1 MCAEYF
7 SDTQR
12 SCSLIWSIISGS
24 PYCSV
29 FIHVNWSKYKQLLVM
44 WDNGYSFNALFLK
57 QKEGSICQNIW
68 SWHQR
73 TKITLSIARYTRYR
87 YWISNPRQCKLK
99 LRRKYSHFNA
109 TETQLTELKNCY
121 WSRSPPS
128 VYSPKYPEWYLTWTR
143 GWTTR
148 ISPFSFYFFS
158 LVLKCLNVTIDAA
171 HFHLFFEAEKHAGV
185 SCVTASVDDIQFEER
200 AR

>member
-1 MCAEYF
+1 MTKYLVCAEYF

-12 SCSLIWSIISGS
+12 SCSLIWSMILGS

-29 FIHVNWSKYKQLLVM
+29 LIHVNWSKYKQLLVM

-73 TKITLSIARYTRYR
+73 TKITISIARYTRYR
-87 YWISNPRQCKLK
+87 YWISNQRRCKLK

-109 TETQLTELKNCY
+109 IETQLKSWRTVTDPGLPQVCT
-121 WSRSPPS
+121 PPS
-128 VYSPKYPEWYLTWTR
+128 TQSGT
-143 GWTTR
+143 
-148 ISPFSFYFFS
+148 
-158 LVLKCLNVTIDAA
+158 
-171 HFHLFFEAEKHAGV
+171 
-185 SCVTASVDDIQFEER
+185 
-200 AR
+200 